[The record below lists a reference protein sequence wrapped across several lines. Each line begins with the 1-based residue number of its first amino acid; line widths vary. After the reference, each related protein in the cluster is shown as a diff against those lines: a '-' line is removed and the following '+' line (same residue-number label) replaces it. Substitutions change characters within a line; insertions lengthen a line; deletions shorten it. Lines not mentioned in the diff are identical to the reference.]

1 LLGIFVEGSN
11 KKSPHRAP
19 RAPFVCVCVH
29 LHQANTPRSVTLC
42 KGNSTVICNLIY
54 FISSVIF
61 IKVKQFVLE
70 IGGKGND

>member
-1 LLGIFVEGSN
+1 LLGIFVERSN
-11 KKSPHRAP
+11 KKPEAVAP
-19 RAPFVCVCVH
+19 GFLLYDRVM